1 MAAADDAPRSSEA
14 PRKPRTWLWWHAW
27 TGITSGLLL
36 FVICWSGTVA
46 VFSDEIDWLLNPAL
60 RIAPEPGAQP
70 RWEATLAAARAAVPG
85 HRITQVKLP
94 TQRSRAAE
102 LIARDPEDHMLRV
115 YANPYTA
122 EVTGVTS
129 YFNVQRFFRSFHMN
143 LFFNAGSWGYYIV
156 CAFAVPLLASAI
168 TALLFYKRWWQRW
181 WVLKWDRGAAVF
193 WSDLHKTGGLWSL
206 WFVAI
211 IALTGLWYLVEAA
224 GVDMNYPKAPRFD
237 MPPRVTSVAEPAPTP
252 LTTDQL
258 LQQARNAWP
267 GLDIRNLYPPGSH
280 WGNAFAVDGEG
291 PEWLVRDR
299 ANKLF
304 LDPSTGVEL
313 ARQRAADL
321 SPAARWVDTADPLHF
336 GNFAG
341 LGVKALWFAAGLL
354 LCALVLTGA
363 YLHVQRQQR
372 KRADQSRRMAVTAAY
387 AVSALVLAV
396 SVAGGWSEVREYGPV
411 VDGAQQWPAVSPQV
425 VGFVTLW
432 VLSTLAVLG
441 VWVRKLK

>member
-1 MAAADDAPRSSEA
+1 MSAETQEASAPA
-14 PRKPRTWLWWHAW
+14 PGKRRNWLWWHAW

-60 RIAPEPGAQP
+60 RLVPPEGAQP
-70 RWEATLAAARAAVPG
+70 RWEDTVAAARAAVPS

-94 TQRSRAAE
+94 TQRYRAVE
-102 LIARDPEDHMLRV
+102 LIARNPDGQMLRV

-122 EVTGVTS
+122 EVTGVNS

-143 LFFNAGSWGYYIV
+143 LFFNSGSWGYYIV

-206 WFVAI
+206 WFVAVI
-211 IALTGLWYLVEAA
+211 SITGLWYLVEAA
-224 GVDMNYPKAPRFD
+224 GVDMNYPKAPQFD
-237 MPPRVTSVAEPAPTP
+237 PPAREVSAPPPASPP
-252 LTTDQL
+252 MSIDQVL
-258 LQQARNAWP
+258 ATAQSAWP
-267 GLDIRNLYPPGSH
+267 GLDIRNLYLPGSH

-304 LDPSTGVEL
+304 LHPASGAEL

-321 SPAARWVDTADPLHF
+321 SVAARWVDTADPLHF

-354 LCALVLTGA
+354 LCTLVLSGA
-363 YLHVQRQQR
+363 YLHVQRQHR
-372 KRADQSRRMAVTAAY
+372 KRVGPHRRAAVTAAY
-387 AVSALVLAV
+387 GVSALVLAV
-396 SVAGGWSEVREYGPV
+396 AVVGGWSEVQQYGPV
-411 VDGAQQWPAVSPQV
+411 VNGTQQWPSVPLQV
-425 VGFVTLW
+425 VAFIGLW
-432 VLSTLAVLG
+432 VLSTLAAIGL
-441 VWVRKLK
+441 WVRKLR